1 MRIKATITI
10 PLSEHNQLK
19 EDNLLLNKQI
29 AVLNKQ
35 VSELENSGSEL
46 MKIIEALKEE
56 IRLLKNG
63 KNSGT
68 SHTPPS
74 HQIGRSNAKSLREK
88 TDRKTGGQPGHEGT
102 TLQMKEVPDETIDY
116 TPQYCNDCGE
126 DLQHAVSV
134 LSAKRQELVIP
145 LIQVRYVEHRCHSKV
160 CTRCGKLCTAAMP
173 PYLTAPVQYGP
184 SVGAMVSYLSVYQ
197 YIPYHRMS
205 VLLKDLFGLPISEG
219 SIDNLLERTAQKA
232 LPLYNIIQQ
241 KIQQSEVVGSDETGA
256 SFGGKKG
263 WFHTWQTTC
272 LTFIVASFNRGYE
285 TIEKYFANGFPFSVY
300 VSDCWAAQLKVA
312 AFLHQLCT
320 AHLLRELRNFEDALA
335 CKWSIAMKQ
344 LLQDAIA
351 LKKQL
356 TPQDY
361 LQTPAAVIQIEERL
375 TELLLYDHSASHKKL
390 RAFSKRLIK
399 NKDSIL
405 TFLYHPK
412 VPPDNN
418 ASERAIRNVK
428 VKAKVSGQFRSEA
441 GARRFAILRSVID
454 TTIKN
459 TQNVFEALTFLTNLE
474 LE

>member
-1 MRIKATITI
+1 M
-10 PLSEHNQLK
+10 LK
-19 EDNLLLNKQI
+19 
-29 AVLNKQ
+29 KQ
-35 VSELENSGSEL
+35 VTQLTAQVSG
-46 MKIIEALKEE
+46 MRKIIEALQEE
-56 IRLLKNG
+56 IRLLRNG

-102 TLQMKEVPDETIDY
+102 TLQMKEVPDETINHLPD
-116 TPQYCNDCGE
+116 YCNDCGE
-126 DLQHAVSV
+126 DLQQAVSFFKE
-134 LSAKRQELVIP
+134 SRQEVIIP
-145 LIQVRYVEHRCHSKV
+145 PIQVRYVEHLSHSKV
-160 CTRCGKLCTAAMP
+160 CTKCGKVCTGTLP
-173 PYLTAPVQYGP
+173 PHLKAPIQYGH
-184 SVGAMVSYLSVYQ
+184 SVGALVSYLSVYQ
-197 YIPYHRMS
+197 HVPYQRIK
-205 VLLKDLFGLPISEG
+205 VLLKDIFGLSISEG

-256 SFGGKKG
+256 SVAGKKG
-263 WFHTWQTTC
+263 WFHTWQTTT
-272 LTFIVASFNRGYE
+272 LTFIVSSLNRGYK
-285 TIEKYFANGFPFSVY
+285 TIEQYFPDGFPLSVY

-312 AFLHQLCT
+312 AFLHQLCI
-320 AHLLRELRNFEDALA
+320 AHLLRELRSFEDALA

-361 LQTPAAVIQIEERL
+361 LKTQASVIAMEERL
-375 TELLLYDHSASHKKL
+375 AELLKEDHTASHKKVK
-390 RAFSKRLIK
+390 AFSKRLIK
-399 NKDSIL
+399 NRDSIL

-418 ASERAIRNVK
+418 ASEQAIRNVK
-428 VKAKVSGQFRSEA
+428 VKTKVSSQFRSED

-459 TQNVFEALTFLTNLE
+459 TQNVFEALTCLIKFE
-474 LE
+474 PE